1 MWQIAIM
8 IKTQIQVPDE
18 LYKKAKEIAKAK
30 EWSLAEVFRRGLE
43 YMASTYPTEP
53 VKDWKLPV
61 IEDRGLKPR
70 TIEDLNAIID
80 ADREDQALSKLSK

>member
-1 MWQIAIM
+1 M

-43 YMASTYPTEP
+43 YMASTHAVNHT
-53 VKDWKLPV
+53 VNSVDVWTLPV
-61 IEDRGLKPR
+61 IEGRGYKVKSL
-70 TIEDLNAIID
+70 EELNSIID
-80 ADREDQALSKLSK
+80 EDREDHLLTKLGK

>member
-1 MWQIAIM
+1 M

-53 VKDWKLPV
+53 VKNWKLPV
-61 IEDRGLKPR
+61 IDCDDDQPVM
-70 TIEDLNAIID
+70 TIEELNEII
-80 ADREDQALSKLSK
+80 AQDRDEYTISKSGMSQ

>member
-1 MWQIAIM
+1 M

-43 YMASTYPTEP
+43 YMATTYPTKP
-53 VKDWKLPV
+53 VENWKLPV
-61 IEDRGLKPR
+61 IECDDDQPVI
-70 TIEDLNAIID
+70 TIDELNEIITK
-80 ADREDQALSKLSK
+80 DREEYLISKLGVSK

>member
-1 MWQIAIM
+1 M

-43 YMASTYPTEP
+43 YMASTHVDNPTGKSVE
-53 VKDWKLPV
+53 VWTLP
-61 IEDRGLKPR
+61 IIEGRGYKAKTLEELNSIIDEDREGHL
-70 TIEDLNAIID
+70 LA
-80 ADREDQALSKLSK
+80 KLGK